1 MIRILFG
8 LLILGIFLGCYLYF
22 MWAVGP
28 KGEGKRW
35 YFGSDLPIHLVGV
48 FIGIVCAASAVFAL
62 AQPMAFLKYIFG

>member
-8 LLILGIFLGCYLYF
+8 LLILAIFLTAYLYF
-22 MWAVGP
+22 MYAVGP

-35 YFGSDLPIHLVGV
+35 FFGVDLPIHLVGIFLGV
-48 FIGIVCAASAVFAL
+48 VCAATTVLVL

>member
-8 LLILGIFLGCYLYF
+8 LLILGIFLGIYLYF

-28 KGEGKRW
+28 KGKGKRW
-35 YFGSDLPIHLVGV
+35 FFGSELPIHLVGV
-48 FIGIVCAASAVFAL
+48 FIGIVCATTAVFVL